1 MRIDSVLGIRLF
13 ARAAGAGGAPAS
25 RLGLWLGLGLVI
37 VCAVYASH
45 SRLAQRAA
53 WHADPEQYVASG
65 VPMMTTLDAYYSLR
79 LARLHATGRFVP
91 WAPVPAR
98 HYSRPEQADPNTWY
112 DQREP
117 KRLPLLSRVLATAA
131 TLFHGDIDATALVLS
146 PVLSSLFMVPLFW
159 YCWRLGVP
167 AAGLFGGL
175 VGTFCLEY
183 YRRTGVGWVDTDCL
197 NLFFLWTVSCL
208 VLALHREQRRQ
219 TLLLLAA
226 AAGAILYAFDLWY
239 GKPVLTLAYLCAL
252 VVHLGLA
259 RVPWRRIVVCA
270 VTMAVFANPVPLGNV
285 LGSLQTLGQRYL
297 SPSGGSATSPGSAVR
312 YPQVWST
319 ISEAR
324 RLSRA
329 DTLTQIVPRP
339 DVAVVGLGAFA
350 LFAAWRWRAM
360 AALSPLAL
368 LAALALLSSRRFIP
382 YLAPFVG
389 IGWGVIVSVIT
400 RALLD
405 RPRGEPGGS
414 PLAPGTSRLARWLQ
428 AARSSSATPTVVAY
442 GAVLA
447 VFFGWLA
454 PTSGTM
460 VAPRPAIPAPV
471 FRDLQILGKQLP
483 AQSRMWT
490 WWDNGFAIVD
500 TTGFGVYHDGAAQ
513 YTPQTNLV
521 AASFVATDPRAMHDI
536 IGFVDREGN
545 RGIRRLAA
553 PTTDLDDL
561 LRRVRSAPRPPLERP
576 VYVLF
581 TPDMLPAFPAMRL
594 LSGGD
599 QRSAAP
605 QGSIGIRWLR
615 CDSLV
620 DDVADCA
627 GHTFDLRT
635 GLIERTARRG
645 QTGDWGRLRRAV
657 IVEGGRVVHERDYP
671 DDGGRAWLT
680 MEIIRASGNVAAI
693 YLLDGPAFESTLN
706 QMYVLGRFDGALFE
720 EVYNDFPYSRA
731 FRVRTGPR

>member
-1 MRIDSVLGIRLF
+1 MRIDRFPGIGFLV
-13 ARAAGAGGAPAS
+13 RAAGARGAPAS
-25 RLGLWLGLGLVI
+25 RLGLWLGLGLVV
-37 VCAVYASH
+37 VCAVSASH
-45 SRLAQRAA
+45 SRLAQRSA

-98 HYSRPEQADPNTWY
+98 HYSRPEQADPTTWY

-117 KRLPLLSRVLATAA
+117 KRLPLLSRVLGAAA
-131 TLFHGDIDATALVLS
+131 TLFGRDVDATALVLS
-146 PVLSSLFMVPLFW
+146 PLLSSLFMVPLFW
-159 YCWRLGVP
+159 SCWRLGIP
-167 AAGLFGGL
+167 AAGLIGGL

-197 NLFFLWTVSCL
+197 NLFFLWTVSGL
-208 VLALHREQRRQ
+208 VLAMHREQRRQ

-226 AAGAILYAFDLWY
+226 AAGAVLYAFDLWY
-239 GKPVLTLAYLCAL
+239 GKPVLTLAYVGAL
-252 VVHLGLA
+252 VIHLGLA
-259 RVPWRRIVVCA
+259 GVPWRRIVLCA
-270 VTMAVFANPVPLGNV
+270 VTMVVFANPVPLGNV
-285 LGSLQTLGQRYL
+285 LGSLQTLGHRYL
-297 SPSGGSATSPGSAVR
+297 SPSGSVTSPGSAVR

-350 LFAAWRWRAM
+350 LFAVWRWRAM
-360 AALSPLAL
+360 AALSPIAL

-405 RPRGEPGGS
+405 RPSGEPDGS
-414 PLAPGTSRLARWLQ
+414 ALPSGTPRLARWLR

-454 PTSGTM
+454 PTSSPLA
-460 VAPRPAIPAPV
+460 APRPAISAPV
-471 FRDLQILGKQLP
+471 FRGLQSLGKQLP

-521 AASFVATDPRAMHDI
+521 AASFVASDPRAMHDI

-553 PTTDLDDL
+553 PATDLDDL
-561 LRRVRSAPRPPLERP
+561 LRRVRGASPPPLELP

-581 TPDMLPAFPAMRL
+581 TPDMLPAFPAMRF

-599 QRSAAP
+599 QHGAPP

-635 GLIERTARRG
+635 GLIERSAPRG
-645 QTGDWGRLRRAV
+645 QTGEWGRLRRAV
-657 IVEGGRVVHERDYP
+657 IVEGGRAVHQRDYP
-671 DDGGRAWLT
+671 DDGGRAQLT
-680 MEIIRASGNVAAI
+680 MEVIRASGKVAAV
-693 YLLDGPAFESTLN
+693 YLLDGPAFESNLN
-706 QMYVLGRFDGALFE
+706 QMYVLGRFDGELFE
-720 EVYNDFPYSRA
+720 EVYNDFPYARA